1 MRGFVTTTAG
11 FTSVLADHL
20 GRTGRRLIYRH
31 FDFYTDLHTGAF
43 RGIFLKLPLIP
54 LSVMLERL
62 NWDMGW
68 GVEREP
74 GVVKVWA
81 GRLEGSIYLGK
92 EAG

>member
-1 MRGFVTTTAG
+1 MRGLITTATG
-11 FTSVLADHL
+11 FTSVLAADL
-20 GRTGRRLIYRH
+20 RQAGRDFIRHH

-43 RGIFLKLPLIP
+43 HGIFLKLPLIP
-54 LSVMLERL
+54 LSVMLERWE
-62 NWDMGW
+62 WDMGW